1 MKVDFEPGYCGVSS
15 NHCMPCT
22 PPPQK
27 KRLFLIQRNFRE
39 TIERTSRRE
48 RWWRRHQRFS
58 RWRWRRWWWWWG
70 FRQKQ
75 KQLNFVFL
83 DRSVGD
89 TFHGQKQADDDDDD
103 DDDATFSFCK
113 VSFFNMKES
122 AVLAAAAA
130 AAAINFVYL
139 SELNEQRA
147 LDFALG
153 PGMPIWINE

>member
-1 MKVDFEPGYCGVSS
+1 M
-15 NHCMPCT
+15 
-22 PPPQK
+22 
-27 KRLFLIQRNFRE
+27 
-39 TIERTSRRE
+39 
-48 RWWRRHQRFS
+48 
-58 RWRWRRWWWWWG
+58 
-70 FRQKQ
+70 
-75 KQLNFVFL
+75 

-130 AAAINFVYL
+130 AINFVYL

-153 PGMPIWINE
+153 PGMPI

>member
-1 MKVDFEPGYCGVSS
+1 M
-15 NHCMPCT
+15 
-22 PPPQK
+22 
-27 KRLFLIQRNFRE
+27 
-39 TIERTSRRE
+39 
-48 RWWRRHQRFS
+48 
-58 RWRWRRWWWWWG
+58 
-70 FRQKQ
+70 
-75 KQLNFVFL
+75 

-89 TFHGQKQADDDDDD
+89 TFHGQKQADDDDDDD

-153 PGMPIWINE
+153 SVCPEKIAKCL